1 MGCKRPW
8 VQVPLAR
15 PFDFV
20 LSFRSHFAH
29 GLRPTIYM
37 ARTSLSTK
45 IILKG
50 LTTGLILQLAICAV
64 TLVDYFYI
72 TLAVSGIGE
81 ILENK
86 KAKKPLGIIGSFVLI
101 IFGFMMLKAV
111 ILNFNMTRSISLSSD
126 LMSSF
131 FSTFILTISNPM
143 TIVFFT
149 GIFSAKAMENNY
161 SKKELHFFGFGTGL
175 ATFLFMGLAIVVF
188 SMTKTAV
195 PILLMQMLN
204 GLVGGLLI
212 TYGLLRLSKIL
223 RVYKAR

>member
-1 MGCKRPW
+1 
-8 VQVPLAR
+8 
-15 PFDFV
+15 
-20 LSFRSHFAH
+20 
-29 GLRPTIYM
+29 M

-50 LTTGLILQLAICAV
+50 LTTGLILQLAIGPVFFFIVNLTLQKTFLDGFVAVCAV